1 MSILNKLL
9 RRVTNSPEY
18 TKKNNKLLKQLIDKS
33 LLGFLLTVFFIGSIH
48 AAKYD
53 IVPKPIYFEE
63 RNGFF
68 QLTNDT
74 VIIADK
80 SIQPLSL
87 YLRKLLAAPTG
98 FDLTEVKS
106 IDAHQQYIKL
116 SIVEEAQSEQSYYL
130 EVNNNFIE
138 IIGSDQAGLFYGIQ
152 TLFQLMPAEVF
163 SQKLTNA
170 KWKIPKVIVKDAPR
184 FEYRGL
190 LVDITRH
197 FFDKNY
203 LKKIIERMAMH
214 KLNKLHLH
222 LTDDPGWRVEI
233 EQYPKL
239 TSIGGKGD
247 YSTPNGAAKFL
258 SKAEIKELVA
268 YAALHH
274 IEIIPEIDMPGH
286 AGAAAKAYPEYFDG
300 NITFN
305 MGKKETYH
313 FVADILDEVIGLFP
327 SSYIHFGGDE
337 LRNHNL
343 EKLSEVEQLME
354 EKGFTEIA
362 QLEAFFDRYVANY
375 IASKGRTPMGW
386 DEVATY
392 GVDKSTIITWWRGR
406 HPEVLD
412 HAVKQGHKVVMAPAN
427 YVYFDYPQTI
437 GEPGAPWEGND
448 NGPNSLE
455 LIYEWEPIPPHF
467 SKQEA
472 SLVIGVQGAIW
483 TEFIRSKSYMEYM
496 TFPRLSALAETA
508 WSPKEEKD
516 LADFKNRMKM
526 QYMRYDQME
535 INYRVPGPDGDP
547 MSPNSKAYITN

>member
-9 RRVTNSPEY
+9 RRVSNSPEN
-18 TKKNNKLLKQLIDKS
+18 TKKNNKLLKPLIDKS
-33 LLGFLLTVFFIGSIH
+33 LLGFLLTFFFIGSIH

-53 IVPKPIYFEE
+53 IVPKPVYFEE

-87 YLRKLLAAPTG
+87 YLIKLLAAPTG

-116 SIVEEAQSEQSYYL
+116 SIVEEAQSEQSYHL
-130 EVNNNFIE
+130 EVNNNFVE

-343 EKLSEVEQLME
+343 EKLSEVEQLMK
-354 EKGFTEIA
+354 EKGFTEIT
-362 QLEAFFDRYVANY
+362 QLEAFFDRYVADY
-375 IASKGRTPMGW
+375 IANKGRIPMGW

-392 GVDKSTIITWWRGR
+392 GVDKSTIITWWRGS